1 MRTLA
6 YKIIFINAFLRKGR
20 SARGWRKMGSRKKI
34 RERKGG
40 RERKEK
46 TERKQKT
53 ESDEMIVLNNPSA
66 KESVQFSRSVMS
78 DSL

>member
-20 SARGWRKMGSRKKI
+20 SAKGWRKMESRKKI

-53 ESDEMIVLNNPSA
+53 ARESCSPNFNFRVLPLFL
-66 KESVQFSRSVMS
+66 QMQ
-78 DSL
+78 